1 MHMAEITQNMEKHLT
16 FMVVRQT
23 RKPQSNNDNN
33 NDNDNN
39 NNNNKKIIAIMA
51 LTTLIILN
59 IFIEI
64 SFLKYTT
71 NDDLP
76 F

>member
-1 MHMAEITQNMEKHLT
+1 MHMAEITQNMEK
-16 FMVVRQT
+16 
-23 RKPQSNNDNN
+23 QSNNDNN
-33 NDNDNN
+33 NDDNN
-39 NNNNKKIIAIMA
+39 NNKIIAIIA

-59 IFIEI
+59 IFIET

-71 NDDLP
+71 NHDLP

>member
-1 MHMAEITQNMEKHLT
+1 MHMAEITQYMEKHLT

-33 NDNDNN
+33 NDDNN
-39 NNNNKKIIAIMA
+39 NNNKIIAIIA

-59 IFIEI
+59 IFIET

-71 NDDLP
+71 NHDLP

>member
-1 MHMAEITQNMEKHLT
+1 MHMAEITQNKEKHLT

-23 RKPQSNNDNN
+23 RKPQDNNDNN
-33 NDNDNN
+33 NDNNN
-39 NNNNKKIIAIMA
+39 NKIIAIIA
-51 LTTLIILN
+51 LTALIILN

>member
-1 MHMAEITQNMEKHLT
+1 MHTTEITQNIEKDLT

-39 NNNNKKIIAIMA
+39 NNNKIIAIMA

>member
-1 MHMAEITQNMEKHLT
+1 MHMAEITQNIEKHLT

-23 RKPQSNNDNN
+23 RKPQDNNDNN
-33 NDNDNN
+33 NDNNN
-39 NNNNKKIIAIMA
+39 NKIIAIIA
-51 LTTLIILN
+51 LTALIILN
-59 IFIEI
+59 IFVEI

-71 NDDLP
+71 NHDLP

>member
-39 NNNNKKIIAIMA
+39 NKKIIAIMA

>member
-33 NDNDNN
+33 NNN
-39 NNNNKKIIAIMA
+39 NNNNKIIAIIA

-59 IFIEI
+59 IFIET
-64 SFLKYTT
+64 SFLEYTT
-71 NDDLP
+71 NHDLP

>member
-1 MHMAEITQNMEKHLT
+1 MHMTEITQNIEKDLT

>member
-1 MHMAEITQNMEKHLT
+1 MHMTEITQNIEKDLT

-33 NDNDNN
+33 NDND
-39 NNNNKKIIAIMA
+39 NNNKKIIAIMA

>member
-16 FMVVRQT
+16 FMVVPQT

-33 NDNDNN
+33 NDDNN
-39 NNNNKKIIAIMA
+39 NNNKIIAIIA

-59 IFIEI
+59 IFIET

-71 NDDLP
+71 NHDLP

>member
-1 MHMAEITQNMEKHLT
+1 
-16 FMVVRQT
+16 MVVRQT
-23 RKPQSNNDNN
+23 RKPPNNNDNN
-33 NDNDNN
+33 NDN
-39 NNNNKKIIAIMA
+39 NNNNKTMAVIA
-51 LTTLIILN
+51 LTALIILN

-71 NDDLP
+71 NHDLP

>member
-1 MHMAEITQNMEKHLT
+1 MHMTEITQNIEKDLT

-39 NNNNKKIIAIMA
+39 NNNNKIIAIMA

>member
-1 MHMAEITQNMEKHLT
+1 MTEITQNIEKDLT

-33 NDNDNN
+33 NDND
-39 NNNNKKIIAIMA
+39 NNNKKIIAIMA

>member
-1 MHMAEITQNMEKHLT
+1 MAEITQNIEKHLT

-23 RKPQSNNDNN
+23 RKPQDNNDNN
-33 NDNDNN
+33 NDNNN
-39 NNNNKKIIAIMA
+39 NKIIAIIA
-51 LTTLIILN
+51 LTALIILN
-59 IFIEI
+59 IFVEI

-71 NDDLP
+71 NHDLP

>member
-33 NDNDNN
+33 NDDNN
-39 NNNNKKIIAIMA
+39 NNNNNNKIIAIIA

-59 IFIEI
+59 IFIET

-71 NDDLP
+71 NHDLP

>member
-33 NDNDNN
+33 NDDNN
-39 NNNNKKIIAIMA
+39 NNNNNKIIAIIA

-59 IFIEI
+59 IFIET
-64 SFLKYTT
+64 SFLEYTT
-71 NDDLP
+71 NHDLP

>member
-33 NDNDNN
+33 NDDNN
-39 NNNNKKIIAIMA
+39 NNNKIIAIIA

-59 IFIEI
+59 IFIET

-71 NDDLP
+71 NHDLP

>member
-1 MHMAEITQNMEKHLT
+1 MHMAEITQNIEKHLT

-23 RKPQSNNDNN
+23 RKPQDNNDNN
-33 NDNDNN
+33 NDNNNN
-39 NNNNKKIIAIMA
+39 NNNNKIIAIIA
-51 LTTLIILN
+51 LTVLVILN

-71 NDDLP
+71 NHDLP

>member
-1 MHMAEITQNMEKHLT
+1 MHMAEITENIEKHLT

-23 RKPQSNNDNN
+23 RKPPNNNDNN
-33 NDNDNN
+33 NDN
-39 NNNNKKIIAIMA
+39 NNNKTMAVIA
-51 LTTLIILN
+51 LTALIILN

-71 NDDLP
+71 NHDLP